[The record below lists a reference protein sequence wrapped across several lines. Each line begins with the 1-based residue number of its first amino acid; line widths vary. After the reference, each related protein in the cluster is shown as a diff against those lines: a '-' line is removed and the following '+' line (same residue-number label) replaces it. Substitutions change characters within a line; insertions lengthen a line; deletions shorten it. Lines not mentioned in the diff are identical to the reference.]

1 MPLDWETYTNTNTNT
16 NTNTSGW
23 TYTVVNPEP
32 ELPTYL
38 TYATGG
44 YVWDA
49 PSNFP
54 DTAVEAVTIRDVEE
68 LRNRIAELEKQLAEL
83 KKRIGGGF

>member
-1 MPLDWETYTNTNTNT
+1 MTA
-16 NTNTSGW
+16 
-23 TYTVVNPEP
+23 NPIEP
-32 ELPTYL
+32 ELPSYL

-54 DTAVEAVTIRDVEE
+54 NATVGTVTIRDVEE
-68 LRNRIAELEKQLAEL
+68 LRSRLAELEKQLVEL